1 MPDTAEGRERLVKLE
16 VQLQS
21 LREQHNAHAQETKII
36 IGELVRKVEELTAVM
51 NKGKGAFA
59 FTLVVAGIVG
69 GFITNSASAL
79 FEKIGG

>member
-1 MPDTAEGRERLVKLE
+1 MPDSVEGRERLVKLE

-36 IGELVRKVEELTAVM
+36 IQELVRKVDELTAVM

-59 FTLVVAGIVG
+59 FTIMVAGVVG
-69 GFITNSASAL
+69 GFITNTASA
-79 FEKIGG
+79 FFAKMGG